1 VPTTLFNPVDT
12 SDVADHVVACAFDG
26 MRGERAEI
34 GGPEDLELVSLA
46 RRYQDARRLHRK
58 ILPMNLSDAKARG
71 MGFVVSHGVRGR
83 LSWTDWLQRNDPV
96 ARSAT
101 QR

>member
-1 VPTTLFNPVDT
+1 
-12 SDVADHVVACAFDG
+12 
-26 MRGERAEI
+26 
-34 GGPEDLELVSLA
+34 
-46 RRYQDARRLHRK
+46 
-58 ILPMNLSDAKARG
+58 MNLSDAKARG